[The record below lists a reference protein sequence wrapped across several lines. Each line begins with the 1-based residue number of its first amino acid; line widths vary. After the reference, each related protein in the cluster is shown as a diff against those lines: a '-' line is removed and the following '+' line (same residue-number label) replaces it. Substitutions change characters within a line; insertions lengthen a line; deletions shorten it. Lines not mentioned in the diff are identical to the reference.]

1 MGVGHDIQIYTH
13 TIYRF
18 LLVLQFDLQE
28 GQLAPDS
35 HVGNSSNEAT
45 TYIKVQYIERSALP
59 VSSSMSA

>member
-1 MGVGHDIQIYTH
+1 MCDTTYEYIH
-13 TIYRF
+13 TQFTVF

-35 HVGNSSNEAT
+35 HVGNNSNEAT
-45 TYIKVQYIERSALP
+45 RYVKVQYIEGSALP

>member
-1 MGVGHDIQIYTH
+1 VCDTTYEYIH
-13 TIYRF
+13 TQFTVF

-35 HVGNSSNEAT
+35 HVGNNSNEAT
-45 TYIKVQYIERSALP
+45 RYVKVQYIEGSALP